1 VSQPIQ
7 ILLVED
13 HADSAQWLQVFL
25 RKHGFTVRVADTGER
40 ARKEIQSWAP
50 DVVLMDLVLPDVDG
64 LDLLRDLRQQ
74 HGHAQVIIITGHGS
88 IARAVEAMKA
98 GASNFVEKPVDTRL
112 LLGVLQRA
120 VEHVSIAQ
128 QNRRLLQ
135 RVHDEPSRCGAI
147 VTRNDRMRRVLD
159 VVRSVAP
166 TDASVLINGENGTGK
181 ELVAD
186 ALHQLSARA
195 RGPFVKINC
204 AAIPSELI
212 ESELFG
218 YKRGAFTGAVNDKVG
233 LFEQASG
240 GTLLLDEIGEM
251 PYQLQAKLLRV
262 LQERHA
268 RPLGGHRTVEL
279 NFRLLTSTNADLQ
292 QAISQ
297 GRFRED
303 LYFRINTI
311 SITIPP
317 LRERP
322 EDIPVLA
329 EHFREKFATT
339 YGKPV
344 NAIRQ
349 DAHHALLRHSW
360 RGNVRELE
368 HAIERAVIVCQ
379 KPEIGASDL
388 PETVTSQR
396 NDPRDVSL
404 DLGVA
409 TLAEVERAAIVRTLE
424 HTKGN
429 KRAAAAI
436 LGVYRPVLY
445 SKLRKYGIGEI
456 ERRAR

>member
-1 VSQPIQ
+1 
-7 ILLVED
+7 
-13 HADSAQWLQVFL
+13 
-25 RKHGFTVRVADTGER
+25 
-40 ARKEIQSWAP
+40 
-50 DVVLMDLVLPDVDG
+50 
-64 LDLLRDLRQQ
+64 
-74 HGHAQVIIITGHGS
+74 
-88 IARAVEAMKA
+88 
-98 GASNFVEKPVDTRL
+98 
-112 LLGVLQRA
+112 
-120 VEHVSIAQ
+120 
-128 QNRRLLQ
+128 
-135 RVHDEPSRCGAI
+135 
-147 VTRNDRMRRVLD
+147 
-159 VVRSVAP
+159 
-166 TDASVLINGENGTGK
+166 
-181 ELVAD
+181 
-186 ALHQLSARA
+186 
-195 RGPFVKINC
+195 
-204 AAIPSELI
+204 
-212 ESELFG
+212 
-218 YKRGAFTGAVNDKVG
+218 
-233 LFEQASG
+233 
-240 GTLLLDEIGEM
+240 
-251 PYQLQAKLLRV
+251 V

-311 SITIPP
+311 AITIPP

-329 EHFREKFATT
+329 EHFREKFAAT

-379 KPEIGASDL
+379 KTEIAASDL
-388 PETVTSQR
+388 PDTVTSQR
-396 NDPRDVSL
+396 SDPRDVSL

-456 ERRAR
+456 ERRVR